1 MRTLRRCPS
10 LVEAGHR
17 GAVLALCGLL
27 ASACTSVSQGGSQ
40 TSLMQVT
47 GAKVSTEEL
56 RATQMALAIRLPGTI
71 EGAADTM
78 AAQTQDAGLR
88 RRALLWKIEL
98 VPALY
103 EALFNADPL
112 AAFLDSWVLAIQ
124 VDQFLSV
131 GAGKDLFVPLQSIAI
146 DASHNVRASIYRT
159 AKHLAKSPEGF
170 EKAQAAVEKWAAA
183 HPLTGPLSS
192 RDSILTHLAEMAA
205 GGSDVSVFE
214 AVGNIP
220 ATVSD
225 IAARLDVYA
234 AYLPKAARWQGE
246 LMAYEMKDQGEAQ
259 QVLTTF
265 ASVQKFT
272 DRMNQFLS
280 PEAVQAAL
288 GTVRKERLAAMAT
301 VDALRKEAQTY
312 VTSER
317 EAALAAV
324 DMERRTVMADV
335 DRQRAALMQEMDAL
349 RKQVRLDADELASR
363 IIWRS
368 ALAAAG
374 LLILAAL
381 LTTLVLRHALKA
393 RA

>member
-1 MRTLRRCPS
+1 MRTERRCPS
-10 LVEAGHR
+10 LGR
-17 GAVLALCGLL
+17 RSAVVALCGLL

-47 GAKVSTEEL
+47 GTKVSTEEL
-56 RATQMALAIRLPGTI
+56 RATQMALAIRLPGII
-71 EGAADTM
+71 EGAADAL
-78 AAQTQDAGLR
+78 AAQTQDAALR

-112 AAFLDSWVLAIQ
+112 AAFLDTWVLAIQ
-124 VDQFLSV
+124 VDQFLSD
-131 GAGKDLFVPLQSIAI
+131 GEGRALFAPLQSVAV
-146 DASHNVRASIYRT
+146 DATHKVRASLVTT
-159 AKHLAKSPEGF
+159 AKGLAKSPDGF
-170 EKAQAAVEKWAAA
+170 VRAQAAVEKWAVA
-183 HPLTGPLSS
+183 HPLSGPLSS

-234 AYLPKAARWQGE
+234 AYLPKAARWEGE
-246 LMAYEMKDQGEAQ
+246 LMAYELKDQGEADR
-259 QVLTTF
+259 VLATF
-265 ASVQKFT
+265 ASVEKAA
-272 DRMNQFLS
+272 DRFNQLLS
-280 PEAVQAAL
+280 QEAVQQALAQVQKERAAAL
-288 GTVRKERLAAMAT
+288 ST
-301 VDALRKEAQTY
+301 VDTLRQQTQAY

-335 DRQRAALMQEMDAL
+335 DKQRSALLQEMDAL
-349 RKQVRLDADELASR
+349 RKQVRQDADELASR
-363 IIWRS
+363 IIWRG
-368 ALAAAG
+368 ALAASG
-374 LLILAAL
+374 LLILAAT